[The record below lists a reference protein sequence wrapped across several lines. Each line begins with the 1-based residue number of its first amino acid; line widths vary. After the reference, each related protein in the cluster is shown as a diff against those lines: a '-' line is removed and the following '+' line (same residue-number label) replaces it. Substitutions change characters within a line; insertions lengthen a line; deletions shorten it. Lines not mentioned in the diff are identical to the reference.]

1 MTTAKANSRP
11 ELSGR
16 AWLLEVTRF
25 RRRDRLS
32 QAESDALQGLGFD
45 LLRLDRDR
53 ESPHWQATR
62 RLTAPLDETLAVLHW
77 CPDTVFQRRFARYA
91 TAIVLHHCGELGRDF
106 WSWSTREWG
115 DLLRPQQLRQRFAG
129 QVGMQA
135 RPYLL
140 AHAYLLAGFTAVRPG
155 RAVRATYVGAESI
168 QCRPRRGGDRNGS
181 RGAGWLGIP
190 RRESGVDDLHVT
202 AAQPQPVAERSG
214 HACAGQP
221 ALGSGD

>member
-11 ELSGR
+11 ELSAR
-16 AWLLEVTRF
+16 VWPLEVTRF
-25 RRRDRLS
+25 RRRDRLP

-53 ESPHWQATR
+53 ESPHWPAIR

-140 AHAYLLAGFTAVRPG
+140 AHAYLLAGFTAFDL
-155 RAVRATYVGAESI
+155 VG
-168 QCRPRRGGDRNGS
+168 P
-181 RGAGWLGIP
+181 GAG
-190 RRESGVDDLHVT
+190 VVM
-202 AAQPQPVAERSG
+202 
-214 HACAGQP
+214 AGP
-221 ALGSGD
+221 DV

>member
-1 MTTAKANSRP
+1 MTTAKANSRA
-11 ELSGR
+11 ELSAR
-16 AWLLEVTRF
+16 AWPLEVTRF

-32 QAESDALQGLGFD
+32 QDESDALQGLGFD

-53 ESPHWQATR
+53 ERPQWQAIR

-106 WSWSTREWG
+106 WSWSTREWA
-115 DLLRPQQLRQRFAG
+115 DLLCPQQLRQRFEG

-140 AHAYLLAGFTAVRPG
+140 AHAYLLAGFTA
-155 RAVRATYVGAESI
+155 ESI
-168 QCRPRRGGDRNGS
+168 RCRPRRGGDRTRSG
-181 RGAGWLGIP
+181 GAGWLGIP

-202 AAQPQPVAERSG
+202 AAQP
-214 HACAGQP
+214 
-221 ALGSGD
+221 